1 MLQLFEF
8 SWTIVKLMTNTY
20 LLEQSALRIH
30 SSVSCL
36 WWDFSVLLWP
46 VTSPLD
52 FLILEGVALQPVL
65 GSCFLC
71 LPLSNG
77 NLHIKF
83 KTGLESFRNTYACQI
98 ITLYTFNFHIIRWLV
113 MQHGYQPCHIT
124 TKRNVHW
131 RRNKTRRGSCIKG
144 KRKDF
149 RGNAFLL
156 VAQTR
161 NTWNNPWL
169 LSFSHTANPI
179 Y

>member
-20 LLEQSALRIH
+20 FLEQSALRIH
-30 SSVSCL
+30 SSVSCP

-46 VTSPLD
+46 VTSSLD
-52 FLILEGVALQPVL
+52 VRILEGVALQPVL
-65 GSCFLC
+65 GSCFLVR
-71 LPLSNG
+71 PLSNG
-77 NLHIKF
+77 TLCVKF
-83 KTGLESFRNTYACQI
+83 KTGLESFRDTYACQI
-98 ITLYTFNFHIIRWLV
+98 ITLHTFNFHNTCCLV
-113 MQHGYQPCHIT
+113 VHGYQPSHIT

-131 RRNKTRRGSCIKG
+131 RSSKTRRGLCIEG
-144 KRKDF
+144 KRKVF
-149 RGNAFLL
+149 WGNAFLL

-161 NTWNNPWL
+161 NTWNYPWL